1 MRTIA
6 RIGAVLLLLWGVP
19 ISMVGVAMMRD
30 SDLETR
36 EAGLPALI
44 IFGMPPVAMGV
55 GLLAWSR
62 KGKVLGQS
70 NRLKQTFFRLLQ
82 EGDGKVT
89 VLRFAMETGLEGDE
103 AKTYL
108 DERAIEFNATF
119 EATSQGAVAYVFDMG
134 QPALPDIQ
142 PSQESPKALPEDL
155 V

>member
-6 RIGAVLLLLWGVP
+6 RIGAVLLLLWGIPLSVMSA
-19 ISMVGVAMMRD
+19 IMIAD
-30 SDLETR
+30 SDRETR
-36 EAGLPALI
+36 NAGVGALV
-44 IFGMPPVAMGV
+44 IFGLPPVAMGV

-62 KGKVLGQS
+62 KGKALGQS
-70 NRLKQTFFRLLQ
+70 NRLKQTFFQLLQ

-119 EATSQGAVAYVFDMG
+119 EATEQGAVAYMFDLG
-134 QPALPDIQ
+134 QPTLPDIQ
-142 PSQESPKALPEDL
+142 PSQASPQTLPEDL
-155 V
+155 L